1 MEMPEITPDLLLKAY
16 SVGVFPMAEDH
27 DDPEIFWVDPRM
39 RGILLLDQ
47 FHVSRRLRRTVRS
60 SLYDVTANTD
70 FNAVIEAC
78 AETTNDRPRTWI
90 NNKIIDLYTSLHN
103 MGHAHSLECWR
114 DGKLAGGLYGVKLGG
129 VFFGESMFSRQRDAS
144 KVALVHLMYRM
155 HAGNYAFVDTQF
167 ITKHLT
173 QFGTIEIPRQ
183 QYTIML
189 DAALKLN
196 SDFNAPISKQMIES
210 VLCNKI

>member
-78 AETTNDRPRTWI
+78 AETTNDRSRTWI

-129 VFFGESMFSRQRDAS
+129 VFFGESMFSHQRDAS

-183 QYTIML
+183 QYTVML

-196 SDFNAPISKQMIES
+196 SDFNAPISKQTIES

>member
-78 AETTNDRPRTWI
+78 AEPTNDRPRTWI

-196 SDFNAPISKQMIES
+196 SDFNEPISKQTIES